1 MAHWFGSW
9 ISFCTSSLALAGNAQ
24 RARQLTVINSRVVL
38 MTSSSGAHRPA
49 SLWPRSARFFRL
61 EDGPLFSSGSTQT
74 HFVRL
79 GPVVE
84 RRIRARIAPELS
96 TRARRGYALP
106 PRRATLM
113 LNSLSASP
121 RDRVGPP
128 AQHCLLQ
135 RSNTAIQVLLP
146 DEPSD
151 LLPFKLVKCR
161 RSVPR
166 IELLEKGPVPG
177 FGSAGLRCGFAHGAT
192 FADHP
197 PNVCPEAFEVARHRT
212 GCLRPR
218 QGGRAMPRHNA
229 CGLTRGQRRRNPD
242 PTVQAAV
249 EGRNVT

>member
-38 MTSSSGAHRPA
+38 MTSSSAARRPA

-84 RRIRARIAPELS
+84 RRIRARVAPELS

-121 RDRVGPP
+121 RDRVWS
-128 AQHCLLQ
+128 ASAALLIATQH
-135 RSNTAIQVLLP
+135 TAIQVLLP
-146 DEPSD
+146 DECQS
-151 LLPFKLVKCR
+151 LFPFKLVKCR

-166 IELLEKGPVPG
+166 IELLEKGPVPS
-177 FGSAGLRCGFAHGAT
+177 FGSAGLGCGFAHGAT

-197 PNVCPEAFEVARHRT
+197 PNVCPEAF
-212 GCLRPR
+212 
-218 QGGRAMPRHNA
+218 
-229 CGLTRGQRRRNPD
+229 
-242 PTVQAAV
+242 
-249 EGRNVT
+249 